1 MTFYQYF
8 KQYLLFKAYTPVHVT
23 DNHTTATGH
32 NERQT
37 LKANKSITHDC
48 MDTTY
53 ENWLEK

>member
-1 MTFYQYF
+1 MTFINILNSIYS
-8 KQYLLFKAYTPVHVT
+8 LRPTPVHVT
-23 DNHTTATGH
+23 DNHTTVTGH

-37 LKANKSITHDC
+37 LKANKSITNDC